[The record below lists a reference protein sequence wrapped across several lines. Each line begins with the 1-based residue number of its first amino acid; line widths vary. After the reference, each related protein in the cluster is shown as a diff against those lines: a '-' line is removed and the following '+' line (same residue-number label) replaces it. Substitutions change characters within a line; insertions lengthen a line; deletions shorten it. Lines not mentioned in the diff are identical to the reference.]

1 MTKINLN
8 KKDLASL
15 VVGTVGGTS
24 AGFAAYVAA
33 LVPIMMAEQ
42 GGTNK
47 ALIHIAKFGALVGG
61 ALIGSVAGER
71 LMDITDDYMTDGITL
86 GIKNVNIDKDGV
98 TLEIEK

>member
-8 KKDLASL
+8 KKDLVSTT
-15 VVGTVGGTS
+15 VGVIGGTS

-47 ALIHIAKFGALVGG
+47 GLIGIAKFGALVGG
-61 ALIGSVAGER
+61 ALLGSVAGER

-86 GIKNVNIDKDGV
+86 GIKKVNIDKDGV

>member
-1 MTKINLN
+1 MTKININ

-33 LVPIMMAEQ
+33 LVPIMMVEQ

-47 ALIHIAKFGALVGG
+47 GLISIAKFGALVGC
-61 ALIGSVAGER
+61 ALVGRMACEQ
-71 LMDITDDYMTDGITL
+71 LMDMTDDILEDGITL
-86 GIKNVNIDKDGV
+86 GIKKVSIDRSGVELDIDK
-98 TLEIEK
+98 

>member
-8 KKDLASL
+8 KKDLVSIT
-15 VVGTVGGTS
+15 VGVIGGTS

-33 LVPIMMAEQ
+33 LIPIMMAEQ

-61 ALIGSVAGER
+61 AVLGSIAGER
-71 LMDITDDYMTDGITL
+71 LMDVTDDYMTDGITL
-86 GIKNVNIDKDGV
+86 GIKNVNIGKDGV
-98 TLEIEK
+98 ALEIDK